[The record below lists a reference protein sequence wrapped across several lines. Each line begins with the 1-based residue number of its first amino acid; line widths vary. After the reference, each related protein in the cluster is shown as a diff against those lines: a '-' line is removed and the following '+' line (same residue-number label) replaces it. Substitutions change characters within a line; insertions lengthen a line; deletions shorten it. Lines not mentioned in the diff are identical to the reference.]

1 MRVLALFGDD
11 HHPFIFPAAPA
22 NMSLSLTWKLM
33 GEAVAPCPGRPCHA
47 ETGFSAAPAAP
58 APAAVRRVK
67 IIHFSPWAGHHQD
80 GAGFVRSLPLMDLR
94 PRVSDPSDAAL
105 MVKARLDCDWHGE
118 HVRAFNSMR
127 IDGIEFLPVEVVGV
141 AGVLDVLGRPRSPH
155 EEWWFVITGQDP
167 QKLGGAAGRLMSAYS
182 RYGIRTLYYA
192 FDEASRTMPC
202 FKDIAPHLSVL
213 IHDESP
219 LDPAAR
225 ALLRPDASLIH
236 RSWVAN
242 CVPWEAPFDEAPEE
256 RILFLGSQLGLTD
269 HRRRQIE
276 FLRTRF
282 KDRFIA
288 IYDHS
293 LPVAERARLGRYK
306 ASLCPEGRKFATPGM
321 GATHTDR
328 PFWSGCLG
336 MVPVSENSRRG
347 GRLEELHRAGLI
359 VRYPH
364 GNLNAMAEA
373 CERALAASADERRRI
388 YQHFNGHETVG
399 SVVAAAIAE
408 HSPAA

>member
-1 MRVLALFGDD
+1 
-11 HHPFIFPAAPA
+11 
-22 NMSLSLTWKLM
+22 MSLSLTWKLT
-33 GEAVAPCPGRPCHA
+33 GGAVAPCPDMPR
-47 ETGFSAAPAAP
+47 AASMGQSEGPIP
-58 APAAVRRVK
+58 RAPAAVRKVR
-67 IIHFSPWAGHHQD
+67 IIHFSPWAGRLQD
-80 GAGFVRSLPLMDLR
+80 GAEFVESLPLLDLR
-94 PRVSDPSDAAL
+94 PKVSDPSDQAL

-118 HVRAFNSMR
+118 HVRAFNAMR
-127 IDGIEFLPVEVVGV
+127 SEAIDFLPVEVLGV
-141 AGVLDVLGRPRSPH
+141 AGALDVLGRPRSPH
-155 EEWWFVITGQDP
+155 EEVWFVITGQDP
-167 QKLGGAAGRLMSAYS
+167 QKLGGAAGRLFSAYS
-182 RYGIRTLYYA
+182 RYGIRILYYA

-225 ALLRPDASLIH
+225 ALLRPDAVLLH

-269 HRRRQIE
+269 HRRQQIE
-276 FLRTRF
+276 FLRNRF
-282 KDRFIA
+282 KDRFLA

-306 ASLCPEGRKFATPGM
+306 ASLCPEGRRFTTPGM
-321 GATHTDR
+321 SDTHTDR

-347 GRLEELHRAGLI
+347 GRLEDLHRAGLI
-359 VRYPH
+359 VRYPY
-364 GNLNAMAEA
+364 GNLRALAEA
-373 CERALAASADERRRI
+373 CERALAAPGDERRRI
-388 YQHFNGHETVG
+388 YQHFNQKETVG
-399 SVVAAAIAE
+399 TVVASAIAQ
-408 HSPAA
+408 HAPSV